1 MTSSHQRLTVNQTP
15 GVGANF
21 FTATQRFFRE
31 TNARGRWA
39 RDMNAGEAQAY
50 GIKSYDDGT
59 VDCTR
64 LESTPAGWVDLGG
77 QGAVDVR
84 VGRF

>member
-1 MTSSHQRLTVNQTP
+1 MESSHQRLTVNKTP

-21 FTATQRFFRE
+21 FTATQEFFRE
-31 TNARGRWA
+31 TNARGRWS

-50 GIKSYDDGT
+50 GIEMYDDGT

-64 LESTPAGWVDLGG
+64 LESTPNGWLDLGG

>member
-1 MTSSHQRLTVNQTP
+1 MESSHQRLTVNKTP

-21 FTATQRFFRE
+21 FTATQKFFRE

-39 RDMNAGEAQAY
+39 RDMNTGEAQAY
-50 GIKSYDDGT
+50 GIQMYDDGT
-59 VDCTR
+59 ADCTR
-64 LESTPAGWVDLGG
+64 LESTPTGWLDLGG